1 MATEITETSFSDL
14 TLVSRGKVRDVYAT
28 SDPDVLL
35 FVATDRISAYDVVL
49 KECSFSHFLRYFP
62 ALAIHLLKPCGKT
75 KSFVLPLSAFR
86 VFQEKAVS
94 SPHSLYSG
102 SNTLKD
108 VVPNHLITAD
118 VDAMP
123 PELHKYKDVLQGRSM
138 LVRKA
143 KVIPIE
149 AIVRG
154 YITGKPRIAINAQY
168 RL

>member
-1 MATEITETSFSDL
+1 MATDITETSFSDL

-28 SDPDVLL
+28 SDPDALL

-49 KECSFSHFLRYFP
+49 KNVS
-62 ALAIHLLKPCGKT
+62 LAISLR
-75 KSFVLPLSAFR
+75 AFA
-86 VFQEKAVS
+86 KAVVK
-94 SPHSLYSG
+94 PIRLFYRYCIQGIPGKGRILTSLSLFWFEH
-102 SNTLKD
+102 LKD

-118 VDAMP
+118 IDAMP
-123 PELHKYKDVLQGRSM
+123 SELHKYKDVLQGRSM

-154 YITGKPRIAINAQY
+154 YITGTPRIAINAQC
-168 RL
+168 RI